1 MRASFGLIT
10 FYMARRL
17 LGMVARVIDRMP
29 SQRPQDAQGGPGTPE
44 ATTDT
49 PDTIL
54 DPHRAGT
61 ETP

>member
-1 MRASFGLIT
+1 MRASFELIT

-17 LGMVARVIDRMP
+17 LGLVARVIDRMP
-29 SQRPQDAQGGPGTPE
+29 PQRPQDAQDGPRTPE
-44 ATTDT
+44 TTTDT

-54 DPHRAGT
+54 SPHRAGQ